1 MRSVRL
7 HWGIEE
13 GHHCLDV
20 DFYQDMMQCK
30 NREFLENNILL
41 NKLAM
46 AATTLFAKE
55 NPGKRKKP
63 MSLACRLKSQSRP
76 EIAAETLD
84 WFVREYCRK
93 RYTVPLRTQ
102 LIAPIREGNSMKQ
115 NRVAFNFAP
124 CKL

>member
-84 WFVREYCRK
+84 WFVYKSLRLK
-93 RYTVPLRTQ
+93 TDKAANGQPLTV
-102 LIAPIREGNSMKQ
+102 GS
-115 NRVAFNFAP
+115 F
-124 CKL
+124 